1 MERHQT
7 EAEHQ
12 RELNERRAAWEQK
25 RKQQREQREREEK
38 QARLVAHIKR
48 RAAAWQDHT
57 GQLPPAD
64 VLADWQQE
72 YIAQRAIEAEREQAA
87 KREAAEDASTI

>member
-1 MERHQT
+1 MEPHQK
-7 EAEHQ
+7 EAEQ
-12 RELNERRAAWEQK
+12 ERELRKRRQAWEAG
-25 RKQQREQREREEK
+25 RKARKEEEARQEK

-64 VLADWQQE
+64 VLADWQAE
-72 YIAQRAIEAEREQAA
+72 YIAQRAIEAERERAARQQAA
-87 KREAAEDASTI
+87 ESEATI